1 MRAGFI
7 LFSAAALL
15 LHQSPTALAQAP
27 LPVRAV
33 RSIQP
38 EDADFQDLEFLTQEI
53 GPARVVML
61 GEPTHGEGEVFGAKI
76 RLLRFLRERM
86 GFTTVAFESGF
97 YDLYRAEQALRA
109 GTPAVEALGKSVF
122 PIWMNTQE
130 FQPLL
135 PLVGPGKLRVSGFD
149 PQLSGDYSEEL
160 TDDLR
165 AFLAPERGAAD
176 LNYDYLEEVISYMGE
191 RFALPPDNKLG
202 NLLFDRELAKAGR
215 LLARVAA
222 GPDAGR
228 RTTAA
233 FWQQCLRSLQ
243 AQARDYAQ
251 HNPNDKTAAT
261 FRAADSN
268 PRDAQMADNLLW
280 YLRQHPEEKVVCWG
294 ALPHLAARADALHET
309 ELRAY
314 RPMGRAVRAA
324 LGPDQVYVLGTLGG
338 GGRHGMLGDSARAIP
353 SPAAGSLEAELLA
366 QPAPYAFVS
375 LKHDAPGRELTT
387 YAFDYKPVSGPWSEV
402 VDGFLF
408 IRDINPPR
416 LVSRETLR
424 AGLPALGETA
434 GSQSPPPSVLA
445 PLRRRPA
452 RGGAAAGAASA
463 AGVAGALPVAP
474 SVRGVVLDQKTGRPV
489 FYASVHV
496 PGQAG
501 GTVAD
506 GAGRFALA
514 RPAGGSALE
523 VSCVGYASRRVAA
536 PPLTD
541 AAPLTVRL
549 VPAEYELAAVQVRGE
564 RLDPRQILKKVLAA
578 IPANYEQGDYS
589 TEIYARRR
597 ITNFDTL
604 RYDAE
609 EVAQGFVPAGYRDWA
624 GGFLSLQPQPRLQA
638 RERHVLT
645 DSARPLGWAALLGD
659 GQGFIPNSADAVRI
673 TPLFK
678 AATARKFELHLDSV
692 LEHGDETSYA
702 ISFRAKI
709 ANHRSTGTYLTS
721 GYLGRFVVRR
731 KDYAVTRYEALWQT
745 DTASMNKTA
754 RKVYGKDALLAR
766 LYHDVLTD
774 SRTDLTLTYVQGKNG
789 RYYLRRSVAQN
800 ISAGRNLGG
809 NAFYNQLSAEF
820 YYTPLPPDTLP
831 LPEPSPAQRHE
842 PEPPVPYRPEFWDM
856 YQRPTTDAPAVA
868 PAIRL

>member
-1 MRAGFI
+1 MKKSVLLKNKFVRFG
-7 LFSAAALL
+7 LALL
-15 LHQSPTALAQAP
+15 AVVGSQLLRQPTARAQAP
-27 LPVRAV
+27 LLVHVVRG
-33 RSIQP
+33 IQP
-38 EDADFQDLEFLTQEI
+38 DDTDFQDLEFLTQEI

-61 GEPTHGEGEVFGAKI
+61 GEPTHGEGEVFAAKI

-109 GTPAVEALGKSVF
+109 GAPAVEALGKSVF
-122 PIWMNTQE
+122 SVWMNTQE
-130 FQPLL
+130 FQALL
-135 PLVGPGKLRVSGFD
+135 PLVGPGKLRVAGFD
-149 PQLSGDYSEEL
+149 PQLSGDYGAEL

-191 RFALPPDNKLG
+191 QFALPPDNKLG

-215 LLARVAA
+215 LLARIAA

-233 FWQQCLRSLQ
+233 FWQQCVRSLQ

-251 HNPNDKTAAT
+251 HDPKSRTAET

-280 YLRQHPEEKVVCWG
+280 YVRQHPQEKVICWG
-294 ALPHLAARADALHET
+294 VLPHLAARADALHEA

-314 RPMGRAVRAA
+314 RPMGRTVRAA

-338 GGRHGMLGDSARAIP
+338 GGRHGRLSDSARVIP
-353 SPAAGSLEAELLA
+353 SPAAGSLEAQLLA

-387 YAFDYKPVSGPWSEV
+387 YAFEYKPVSGPWSEV

-408 IRDINPPR
+408 IRDINPPH
-416 LVSRETLR
+416 LASRETLR
-424 AGLPALGETA
+424 AGLPAPGEAT
-434 GSQSPPPSVLA
+434 GPQPPPPSVLA

-452 RGGAAAGAASA
+452 RGGAAGAT
-463 AGVAGALPVAP
+463 GALPVAP
-474 SVRGVVLDQKTGRPV
+474 PVRGVVLDQKTGRPV
-489 FYASVHV
+489 PYASVHV

-506 GAGRFALA
+506 GEGRFALA
-514 RPAGGSALE
+514 RPGGGSSLE

-541 AAPLTVRL
+541 PTPLTVRL

-578 IPANYEQGDYS
+578 IPTNYEQGDYS
-589 TEIYARRR
+589 TEIYACRRLSS
-597 ITNFDTL
+597 FDTL

-609 EVAQGFVPAGYRDWA
+609 DVAQCFVPAGYRDWA
-624 GGFLSLQPQPRLQA
+624 GGFLSLQPQPRLLA

-645 DSARPLGWAALLGD
+645 DPTRPLGWEALLGD

-673 TPLFK
+673 APLFK
-678 AATARKFELHLDSV
+678 AATARRFELHLDSV
-692 LEHGDETSYA
+692 VERAGETSYV
-702 ISFRAKI
+702 ISFRAKN
-709 ANHRSTGTYLTS
+709 ANHRSTGTYLLN
-721 GYLGRFVVRR
+721 GYSGRFHVRR
-731 KDYAVTRYEALWQT
+731 QDYAVTRYEALWQS
-745 DTASMNKTA
+745 DTATINRIA
-754 RKVYGKDALLAR
+754 RKAHGKDARIAQF
-766 LYHDVLTD
+766 YPNVLTD
-774 SRTDLTLTYVQGKNG
+774 SRTDMTISYVRGKNG
-789 RYYLRRSVAQN
+789 RYYLRHSVAQN
-800 ISAGRNLGG
+800 VSAGRRLGG
-809 NAFYNQLSAEF
+809 SAFYRQLAAEF
-820 YYTPLPPDTLP
+820 YYTPLPAKD
-831 LPEPSPAQRHE
+831 SQ
-842 PEPPVPYRPEFWDM
+842 PEPPVPYRPEFWNT
-856 YQRPTTDAPAVA
+856 YQRPTADAPAVV
-868 PAIRL
+868 PVVRP